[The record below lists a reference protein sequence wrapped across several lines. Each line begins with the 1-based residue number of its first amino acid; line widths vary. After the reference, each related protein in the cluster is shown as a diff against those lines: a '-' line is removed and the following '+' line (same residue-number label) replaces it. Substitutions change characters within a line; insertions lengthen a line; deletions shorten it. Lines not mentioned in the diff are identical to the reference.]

1 MRLIAPQSKMFG
13 FACWL
18 VLAATFLRGLV
29 PAGYM
34 PDMEASRAGKL
45 FAITI
50 CSGATGEATIYLPA
64 SQIPGM
70 ADDAQPKAPKGHGHD
85 QVPCA
90 FAASLAL
97 AKPEFDVSLPAAS
110 LVWRSVFAPRS
121 FRLASSTYARAY
133 FSQGPPTLSGPDIRE
148 TIS

>member
-45 FAITI
+45 FPITI

-70 ADDAQPKAPKGHGHD
+70 GDDGQSQAPKDHGHEKA
-85 QVPCA
+85 PCA
-90 FAASLAL
+90 FAASLAVG
-97 AKPEFDVSLPAAS
+97 KPEFDVSLPAAS
-110 LVWRSVFAPRS
+110 LVWRSVFTPLS
-121 FRLASSTYARAY
+121 FRLASSIYTRAY
-133 FSQGPPTLSGPDIRE
+133 FSQGPPTLRS
-148 TIS
+148 